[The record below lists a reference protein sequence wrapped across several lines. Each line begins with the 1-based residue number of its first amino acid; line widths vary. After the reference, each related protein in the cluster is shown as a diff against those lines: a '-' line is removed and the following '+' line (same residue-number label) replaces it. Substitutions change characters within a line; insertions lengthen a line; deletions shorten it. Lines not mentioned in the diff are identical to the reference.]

1 MLAALVDAIT
11 LFAYAHLLVIISVQ
25 QASLNIKMSNI
36 LGEGICKELL
46 ADGLFEQLTAEQEFP
61 FNVCHE
67 IVHSAV
73 E

>member
-36 LGEGICKELL
+36 LGGGPAKNSLL
-46 ADGLFEQLTAEQEFP
+46 M
-61 FNVCHE
+61 VCSNSLQQNKNF
-67 IVHSAV
+67 HSMYV
-73 E
+73 MK